1 MKQNEHILDRIIR
14 VLIALGL
21 FYVGIT
27 WSMSSFL
34 RIVLAIVGG
43 ILIVTAVTGYCALY
57 SLFGIN
63 TKKSSSDTKEPDKKG
78 Q

>member
-1 MKQNEHILDRIIR
+1 MKQNEHMLDRIIR

-21 FYVGIT
+21 FYGGIA
-27 WSMSSFL
+27 WSISSTL
-34 RIVLAIVGG
+34 RVVMAIVGG
-43 ILIVTAVTGYCALY
+43 VLIVTAVTGYCALY

-63 TKKSSSDTKEPDKKG
+63 TKKLSKDTREPFQKG